1 MAAFAQSA
9 PCWVDVQLPD
19 LEAGKRFY
27 GELFGWT
34 FRAGDGFRTG
44 DGFRAGGGPYADALS
59 GGALVAA
66 LAAKQDGRMP
76 TAWGVYFATDDIT
89 ASVARVREAGGQLI
103 TEPVRAGRLGA
114 LAQAADPGGAVFG
127 LWQAGERKGFQ
138 KQNEPGSFCWTE
150 VYTRQKDRVDPFYE
164 QVFGF
169 RSVDPDEAGPGTP
182 GAPDTDESRV
192 DFRMWSPVGTEPG
205 PDTAVGGRSV
215 ITDAFPAMM
224 PSYFLNYFAVADCD
238 ASADTVVRLGG
249 RVSAPPFD
257 IPYGRMAVLQDDQGA
272 VFAVLQPPVS

>member
-89 ASVARVREAGGQLI
+89 ASVARVREAGGQVI
-103 TEPVRAGRLGA
+103 TEPVRVVAGGARPGRRSRRRGLRA
-114 LAQAADPGGAVFG
+114 LAGG
-127 LWQAGERKGFQ
+127 
-138 KQNEPGSFCWTE
+138 
-150 VYTRQKDRVDPFYE
+150 
-164 QVFGF
+164 
-169 RSVDPDEAGPGTP
+169 
-182 GAPDTDESRV
+182 
-192 DFRMWSPVGTEPG
+192 
-205 PDTAVGGRSV
+205 
-215 ITDAFPAMM
+215 
-224 PSYFLNYFAVADCD
+224 
-238 ASADTVVRLGG
+238 
-249 RVSAPPFD
+249 
-257 IPYGRMAVLQDDQGA
+257 
-272 VFAVLQPPVS
+272 